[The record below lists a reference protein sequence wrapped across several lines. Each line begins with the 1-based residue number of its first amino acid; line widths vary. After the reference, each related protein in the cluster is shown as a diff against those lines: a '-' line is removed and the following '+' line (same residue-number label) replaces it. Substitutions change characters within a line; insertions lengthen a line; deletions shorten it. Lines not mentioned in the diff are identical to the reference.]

1 VISEADLQE
10 QQRRL
15 EHAGKVMSGALVS
28 ASEAIE
34 ALGSDPALKERF
46 MALGA
51 AMAKA
56 STLALA
62 AGQDL
67 GIIRIDVDSG
77 AILVEPGVTKS

>member
-1 VISEADLQE
+1 MMSEADLQE
-10 QQRRL
+10 HAKRL
-15 EHAGKVMSGALVS
+15 EHSGPVMSGALVS

-34 ALGSDPALKERF
+34 ALGLDPALKARF

-56 STLALA
+56 STLAVI

-67 GIIRIDVDSG
+67 GIIRFDVDSG
-77 AILVEPGVTKS
+77 EIWVEQVAKP